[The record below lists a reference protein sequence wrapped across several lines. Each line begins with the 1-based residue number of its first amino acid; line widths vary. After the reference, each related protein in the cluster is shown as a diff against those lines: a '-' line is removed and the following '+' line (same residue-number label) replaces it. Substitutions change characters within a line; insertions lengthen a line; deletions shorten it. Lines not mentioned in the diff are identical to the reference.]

1 MTTITATSHNG
12 IEETCL
18 IYVTIPVG
26 QIELSLVDAE
36 KAEVGVGETLRV
48 QAVAYNSDGTTE
60 DVAQTFD
67 WRVSNGNASIIG
79 NADGSATITGLRGG
93 TVTIGAFATDGS
105 GVNAQMTIT
114 VIIPV
119 ESFYIIPHRE
129 RQRWQQHDPQG
140 QRHAAQRHL
149 PQRHRLTWESSDEGI
164 ATVSATGVVTG
175 VSEGTATITVTSHNG
190 IEQTC
195 LVTVSIR
202 TNTIDI
208 TVEGGGAAEVS
219 EGASNLTLRATAL
232 GPDGTSGSVAQDFN
246 WSVSNTSYATLINHG
261 DGTVTVT
268 GRRAGYVKIAAVAK
282 DGSGVRGEID
292 VRIIVPV
299 KSCWMMTPSAT
310 IYAGETVKL
319 LVNGTPANATYH
331 GPTDFTWESSDENIA
346 TVAADGT
353 VTGVSEGTVTIT
365 ATSHN
370 GLKTTSQIS
379 VTIPVGKIELSL
391 LDTEKAEV
399 GVGETLRVQAVAY
412 NNDGTLRMWPRPSA
426 GAWTT
431 AMPASPTTAMAPPPS
446 PACAQARSESALSPP
461 MVPASTPR

>member
-1 MTTITATSHNG
+1 MSTLGRTTTLKVNGTPLNATYHN
-12 IEETCL
+12 
-18 IYVTIPVG
+18 
-26 QIELSLVDAE
+26 
-36 KAEVGVGETLRV
+36 
-48 QAVAYNSDGTTE
+48 
-60 DVAQTFD
+60 
-67 WRVSNGNASIIG
+67 
-79 NADGSATITGLRGG
+79 
-93 TVTIGAFATDGS
+93 ATD
-105 GVNAQMTIT
+105 
-114 VIIPV
+114 
-119 ESFYIIPHRE
+119 F
-129 RQRWQQHDPQG
+129 
-140 QRHAAQRHL
+140 
-149 PQRHRLTWESSDEGI
+149 TWESSDEAI
-164 ATVSATGVVTG
+164 ATVSETGVVTG

-219 EGASNLTLRATAL
+219 EGASDLTLRATAL

-331 GPTDFTWESSDENIA
+331 GPTDFTWESSDDSIA

-412 NNDGTLRMWPRPSA
+412 NNDGTTEDVAQTFNWRVDNGNARVTDNGDGTATITGLRA
-426 GAWTT
+426 GTVRVGAFAADGSGINAQMTIT
-431 AMPASPTTAMAPPPS
+431 VIVPVESFYIIPASANVNVGRTTTLKVNGS
-446 PACAQARSESALSPP
+446 PLNATYHNATDFTWESSDEAIATVSETGVVTRRQRGHGDHHRHFPQRHRADLPGHGQHP
-461 MVPASTPR
+461 HQYHRHHRRGRRGC

>member
-1 MTTITATSHNG
+1 MSPLVSETGVVTAVGEGVTTITATSHNG

-48 QAVAYNSDGTTE
+48 QAVAYNSDGTTD

-119 ESFYIIPHRE
+119 ESFYIIPATANVNVGSSTTLKVNGSPLNATYHNAT
-129 RQRWQQHDPQG
+129 DF
-140 QRHAAQRHL
+140 
-149 PQRHRLTWESSDEGI
+149 TWESSDEGI
-164 ATVSATGVVTG
+164 ATVSETGVVTG

-219 EGASNLTLRATAL
+219 EGASDLTLRATAL

-246 WSVSNTSYATLINHG
+246 WNSEIARRHPHQPRRWHCDRHG
-261 DGTVTVT
+261 PQGRLRQDRRRGQ
-268 GRRAGYVKIAAVAK
+268 GRLRRARRDRRAHH
-282 DGSGVRGEID
+282 R
-292 VRIIVPV
+292 
-299 KSCWMMTPSAT
+299 
-310 IYAGETVKL
+310 AGKE
-319 LVNGTPANATYH
+319 
-331 GPTDFTWESSDENIA
+331 
-346 TVAADGT
+346 
-353 VTGVSEGTVTIT
+353 
-365 ATSHN
+365 
-370 GLKTTSQIS
+370 
-379 VTIPVGKIELSL
+379 L
-391 LDTEKAEV
+391 LDDDAQRHH
-399 GVGETLRVQAVAY
+399 LRRRDRQAAGQRHTRQRHLPWP
-412 NNDGTLRMWPRPSA
+412 DGLHLGKQR
-426 GAWTT
+426 
-431 AMPASPTTAMAPPPS
+431 
-446 PACAQARSESALSPP
+446 
-461 MVPASTPR
+461 